1 MTEDEL
7 PGDETALAPAAGG
20 ERLTLVVPDGQAAD
34 RADRLLVALLAAAGR
49 VVARAEV
56 QRWLEAGLVTRKD
69 EPLDKRTT
77 LRAGET
83 IEVFVGPGPRSDAE
97 PDPSV
102 TFAVVFEDEHLL
114 VVDKPAGLV
123 VHPARGHRSGTL
135 VNGLLARGGFERA
148 SADPLD
154 PDGHLRPGI
163 VHRLDKDTSG
173 LLVVAKDAVTREG
186 LKDRF
191 ARHDIERAYL
201 AVTVGETRRARW
213 DTTHGRH
220 PQSRLKFT
228 SRLPEGRDG
237 VRRAVT
243 HVEPMRRLHE
253 GRATLVRCTL
263 ETGRTHQIRV
273 HLTEQSRT
281 PILADELYGATPGDP
296 ILAAVARTL
305 GRQAL
310 HAAVLGFRHP
320 VTGENLRWESP
331 LPEDL
336 RLALTTLGLP
346 SPSP

>member
-1 MTEDEL
+1 VTVHEPRSDAA
-7 PGDETALAPAAGG
+7 PVPTTAG
-20 ERLTLVVPDGQAAD
+20 ERVRLVVPSGHAGD
-34 RADRLLVALLAAAGR
+34 RADRLVVELLAATGR
-49 VVARAEV
+49 TVARAEV
-56 QRWLEAGLVTRKD
+56 QRWLDAGLVTRQGLAL
-69 EPLDKRTT
+69 EKRTT
-77 LRAGET
+77 VRAGDALD
-83 IEVFVGPGPRSDAE
+83 VVVAPGPKSEAE
-97 PDPSV
+97 PDATV
-102 TFAVVFEDEHLL
+102 TFLVVFEDAHLL

-123 VHPARGHRSGTL
+123 VHPARGHRDGTL

-173 LLVVAKDAVTREG
+173 LLVVAKDAETREG
-186 LKDRF
+186 LKSLF

-201 AVTVGETRRARW
+201 AITVGDTRRARW

-237 VRRAVT
+237 VKRAVT
-243 HVEPMRRLHE
+243 HVEPLRRLRE

-273 HLTEQSRT
+273 HLAEQART
-281 PILADELYGATPGDP
+281 PILADELYGSAPSDP
-296 ILAAVARTL
+296 VLAEAARGL

-310 HAAVLGFRHP
+310 HAAVLGFVHP
-320 VTGENLRWESP
+320 MTGERLRWESP
-331 LPEDL
+331 LPSEFVT
-336 RLALTTLGLP
+336 ALETLGCPTPLT
-346 SPSP
+346 